1 MKCEQRKQQER
12 SMKLKAGSLKR
23 SIKLINSQ
31 PDSSRKKERGLK
43 SKLVMKKKLQLT
55 SQKYKGSQVTTITNY
70 MTIKYKTLKKW
81 TNSQKD
87 TIFQD

>member
-1 MKCEQRKQQER
+1 
-12 SMKLKAGSLKR
+12 MKLKAGSLKR
-23 SIKLINSQ
+23 SIKLINPQ